1 MLEEDSA
8 VVRGVPYVEL
18 RQSGVEDE
26 KFLLVKFDSQA
37 DSFKSGLIFQTGL
50 WYVRENLESKT

>member
-1 MLEEDSA
+1 MK
-8 VVRGVPYVEL
+8 L

-37 DSFKSGLIFQTGL
+37 DSFQSGLIFQTGL
-50 WYVRENLESKT
+50 GYVRENLESKT